1 PIDPQDVGR
10 DYEAVIRINSQ
21 SGKGGVAYILEKDHG
36 ITLPRKL
43 QMEFSQIIQEIADQT
58 GKEISSEMIWK
69 AFNDEYL
76 SLENPYGFLGQQSAT
91 DTHAS
96 EVRNLTATLRENG
109 KEVKISGRGNGPI
122 DAFMDALKKHTGIE
136 LKVIDYREHSVGL
149 GSDASAVAYLETRLK
164 DGRTV
169 YGVGMDPNIVTASL
183 RAVVSAANR
192 AKLGKVRELQGAAE

>member
-1 PIDPQDVGR
+1 
-10 DYEAVIRINSQ
+10 
-21 SGKGGVAYILEKDHG
+21 
-36 ITLPRKL
+36 
-43 QMEFSQIIQEIADQT
+43 MEFSQIVQEIADRT
-58 GKEISSEMIWK
+58 GKEISSDVIWR

-76 SLENPYGFLGQQSAT
+76 KLDRPYGFVDHQAMT

-96 EVRNLTATLRENG
+96 EVRNLTATLQQDG
-109 KEVKISGRGNGPI
+109 GEVTISGRGNGPI
-122 DAFMDALKKHTGIE
+122 DAFMDALRKHTGIE

-149 GSDASAVAYLETRLK
+149 GNDASAVAYLETRLK

-169 YGVGMDPNIVTASL
+169 HGVGMDSNIVNASL